1 MQLSQV
7 AFPPVSV
14 MIVNLQ
20 DLNKKEKG
28 LYLLVLL
35 FFTTLFFAKLSGV
48 NAVVT
53 GILVLY
59 CFWFSSFREK
69 WETLKQRPYIQGM
82 LLFYFALVVSTI
94 LSDDIGWGLH
104 NLKIRLPLLLFPAS
118 IGLLHLQEKLK
129 ERILLSYAI
138 IATLVALFCFVT
150 AVYTSDFFSRPEYLY
165 NDSLTA
171 ISRQQSIYVALA
183 INIAI
188 FIFARHIFFRPGSY
202 KGLMCLAVV
211 FLFGFS
217 YLLAS
222 RIMFAVLLASSLG
235 FSFYYIIRQRRV
247 LEGITLVL
255 GMVIGTVVIHK
266 LMPSTFNRYK
276 ELTYQKFDFESRGK
290 ESHYNMEV
298 TPDQWNGANFR
309 LAAWTCGWEVFQKAP
324 LLGVGLGDKETELIE
339 KYQEKKFYI
348 AIETDKNVHNNYLD
362 ILFSLGIIGFLIFL
376 SGWLL
381 LPILYA
387 YKTQNSLALLV
398 VATFAIAWITEV
410 YFGKN
415 FGTMLVGFFVPFVL
429 ISSDPLISTTQ
440 KRY

>member
-1 MQLSQV
+1 
-7 AFPPVSV
+7 
-14 MIVNLQ
+14 
-20 DLNKKEKG
+20 
-28 LYLLVLL
+28 
-35 FFTTLFFAKLSGV
+35 
-48 NAVVT
+48 
-53 GILVLY
+53 
-59 CFWFSSFREK
+59 
-69 WETLKQRPYIQGM
+69 
-82 LLFYFALVVSTI
+82 
-94 LSDDIGWGLH
+94 
-104 NLKIRLPLLLFPAS
+104 
-118 IGLLHLQEKLK
+118 
-129 ERILLSYAI
+129 
-138 IATLVALFCFVT
+138 
-150 AVYTSDFFSRPEYLY
+150 
-165 NDSLTA
+165 
-171 ISRQQSIYVALA
+171 
-183 INIAI
+183 
-188 FIFARHIFFRPGSY
+188 
-202 KGLMCLAVV
+202 
-211 FLFGFS
+211 
-217 YLLAS
+217 
-222 RIMFAVLLASSLG
+222 
-235 FSFYYIIRQRRV
+235 
-247 LEGITLVL
+247 
-255 GMVIGTVVIHK
+255 MVIGTVVIHK